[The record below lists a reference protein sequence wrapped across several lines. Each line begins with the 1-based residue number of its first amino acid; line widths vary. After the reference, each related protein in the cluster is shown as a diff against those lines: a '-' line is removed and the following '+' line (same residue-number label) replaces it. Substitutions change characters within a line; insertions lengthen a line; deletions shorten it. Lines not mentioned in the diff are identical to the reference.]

1 MYCQGVDFKCHGTA
15 AVSGL
20 TYEKIISRREI
31 DDSDKKPDYNDNL
44 RHKELILEI
53 YDCSDKNATADN
65 VEKMPLRPQK
75 KIKK

>member
-15 AVSGL
+15 AVSGAVSGL

-44 RHKELILEI
+44 KHWTRGSGLDIGQCYKRNKWH
-53 YDCSDKNATADN
+53 N
-65 VEKMPLRPQK
+65 MK
-75 KIKK
+75 KLYH